1 VSTEDQVQSHFDA
14 DAQRFDAIYEDEASP
29 VRRFVDRVW
38 RGVVRRRLVLTLERL
53 EPLAGR
59 TVLDVGCGS
68 GRYCI
73 AYALRGARR
82 VVGVDFA
89 PAMIEIARRL
99 AARAGAA
106 DRCEFR
112 IGAFPDAVTDGPF
125 DVSTA
130 MGYFDYVPDAARHV
144 AAMREKTRSV
154 MVMSFPKAIEWR
166 VPIRRLRFL
175 VLRCPLYL
183 YTAGQVRRILEE
195 AGVRD
200 YDWIS
205 LDRDYVVVARPG
217 TAAR

>member
-1 VSTEDQVQSHFDA
+1 VSADDKVRSHFDA
-14 DAQRFDAIYEDEASP
+14 DAQRFDAIYEDEAGL

-38 RGVVRRRLVLTLERL
+38 RGVVRRRLELTLERL

-73 AYALRGARR
+73 AYARRGATR

-89 PAMIEIARRL
+89 PAMIEIADRL
-99 AARAGAA
+99 AARAGVA

-112 IGAFPDAVTDGPF
+112 VGAFPEAVADGPF
-125 DVSTA
+125 DASTA
-130 MGYFDYVPDAARHV
+130 MGYFDYVPDAVRHV
-144 AAMREKTRSV
+144 VAMRKKTTSV

-166 VPIRRLRFL
+166 VPLRRLRFL
-175 VLRCPLYL
+175 MLRCPLYL
-183 YTAGQVRRILEE
+183 YTAGEVRRILEE
-195 AGVRD
+195 AGVTD
-200 YDWIS
+200 YDWIP

-217 TAAR
+217 SGAR

>member
-1 VSTEDQVQSHFDA
+1 MSADDKVRSHFDA
-14 DAQRFDAIYEDEASP
+14 DAQRFDAIYEDEAGL

-38 RGVVRRRLVLTLERL
+38 RGVVRRRLELTLERL

-73 AYALRGARR
+73 AYARRGATR

-89 PAMIEIARRL
+89 PAMIEIADRL
-99 AARAGAA
+99 AARAGVA

-112 IGAFPDAVTDGPF
+112 VGAFPEAVADGPF
-125 DVSTA
+125 DASTA
-130 MGYFDYVPDAARHV
+130 MGYFDYVPDAVRHV
-144 AAMREKTRSV
+144 VAMRKKTTSV

-166 VPIRRLRFL
+166 VPLRRLRFL
-175 VLRCPLYL
+175 MLRCPLYL
-183 YTAGQVRRILEE
+183 YTAGEVRRILEE
-195 AGVRD
+195 AGVTD
-200 YDWIS
+200 YDWIP

-217 TAAR
+217 SGAR